1 MNVSTTIPATIE
13 IKRSRLMWLVVG
25 VAALA
30 AALTWAVVAIAYG
43 GGSGSA
49 PVARPFASGPAGS
62 AVADGA
68 RVPSIM
74 ELTPARL
81 AAGALGTGYA
91 LPGVHEGPTVAAVI
105 ASMSPS
111 TRRYTQTVTTLTF
124 RQLAAG
130 AAGSP

>member
-49 PVARPFASGPAGS
+49 PVARPFASGP